1 MSGPSNLDLFTLAPS
16 GGGAAALG
24 GGVHWGRLYAALAI
38 SCLLHA
44 ALVFMPGF
52 GASSSVYRPDP
63 RGAQES
69 GPARALDVRFE
80 QGSGPAAEAEGPPAA
95 GAGPVGAPAPPSAD
109 EDARPPQQLS
119 RGIDLLP
126 GPGPAFH
133 TAEQLTK
140 RPEPTSQ
147 PMLDV
152 PRAVARTVRGRVAL
166 KLWIDEL
173 GNVVS
178 VEVDQSNVPKA
189 VSDVAVEAF
198 GKLRYEPGEING
210 RRVPAQ
216 ITVEV
221 TYDNRLK
228 RP

>member
-1 MSGPSNLDLFTLAPS
+1 
-16 GGGAAALG
+16 
-24 GGVHWGRLYAALAI
+24 
-38 SCLLHA
+38 
-44 ALVFMPGF
+44 
-52 GASSSVYRPDP
+52 
-63 RGAQES
+63 
-69 GPARALDVRFE
+69 
-80 QGSGPAAEAEGPPAA
+80 
-95 GAGPVGAPAPPSAD
+95 VGAPAPPSAD
-109 EDARPPQQLS
+109 KDARPPQQLS